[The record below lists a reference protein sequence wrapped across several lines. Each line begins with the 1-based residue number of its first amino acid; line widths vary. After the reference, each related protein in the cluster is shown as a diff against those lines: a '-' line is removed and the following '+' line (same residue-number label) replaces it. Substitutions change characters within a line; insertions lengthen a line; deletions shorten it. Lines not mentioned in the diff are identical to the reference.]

1 MLTDTLKDIKKE
13 HIFEFLQDENKTES
27 TIEHQIHNQINKIQ
41 AESQDLIKTNLI
53 VYQLLIEAKY
63 AMINSR
69 YDFTKSILEEFMLII
84 NDNNDKID
92 VKPIVMNLDKLTKSL
107 QRIAN
112 DLRRTWYKT
121 CYKPYLK
128 YVKNESEFNNAND
141 VISDTIYLHFKK
153 DISEYKLDFIKHIV
167 MNTTPKFD
175 DPTQQKLFES
185 DKNEFLK
192 NIAIIKKLVEGY

>member
-92 VKPIVMNLDKLTKSL
+92 VKPIVTNLD
-107 QRIAN
+107 
-112 DLRRTWYKT
+112 
-121 CYKPYLK
+121 
-128 YVKNESEFNNAND
+128 
-141 VISDTIYLHFKK
+141 
-153 DISEYKLDFIKHIV
+153 
-167 MNTTPKFD
+167 
-175 DPTQQKLFES
+175 
-185 DKNEFLK
+185 
-192 NIAIIKKLVEGY
+192 